1 LSGYVVLR
9 LAHDE
14 VVSAPARALDK
25 IREVVRYRAA
35 TPHQEAHERQP
46 GPLQVLFLWGL
57 LARGGEGWK
66 TDLKPELKGRYAPL
80 RRSGLLE
87 EEGRPTRTPVDPQ
100 MDPALGGRLGL
111 GRGSPG
117 RPGIPALDRGGTGA
131 PGGAHPAQGVPHGN
145 RRAPGRDDLPQ
156 TVAAGPTPA
165 APAPPLAARI
175 RSAYLADSAGDW
187 GVRVRL
193 AALRRS
199 LGDVSRPVLDAAL
212 LELART
218 ERLALYPL
226 DDPLDVTDADREAA
240 IERLGQRFH
249 LVYMDPG
256 A

>member
-1 LSGYVVLR
+1 MNVNP
-9 LAHDE
+9 D
-14 VVSAPARALDK
+14 
-25 IREVVRYRAA
+25 
-35 TPHQEAHERQP
+35 
-46 GPLQVLFLWGL
+46 PLQVLFLWGL

-80 RRSGLLE
+80 RRAGLLE
-87 EEGRPTRTPVDPQ
+87 EEGRPHPDT
-100 MDPALGGRLGL
+100 
-111 GRGSPG
+111 G
-117 RPGIPALDRGGTGA
+117 RPRKWIRLSEAGWAWAEARLDA
-131 PGGAHPAQGVPHGN
+131 PVSPRSTAAGPVLQGVLTRLKAYLTATGVPLVEMIC
-145 RRAPGRDDLPQ
+145 PE

-175 RSAYLADSAGDW
+175 RSAYLADSAGHW

-193 AALRRS
+193 AALRRF
-199 LGDVSRPVLDAAL
+199 LGDISRPVLDAAL

-249 LVYMDPG
+249 VVYMDPG